1 MQRGIFYQKKQ
12 RIYESKKEREDY
24 RKETTRKH
32 MAEREELRVRAEDRI
47 REQERKR
54 QEANRERVRE
64 ARAEKAPGHHSHGA
78 LSDEKVKNGRKQ
90 DQVLAS
96 IAAVGQIPEQRVF
109 TERKVLDQDSSGS
122 NSYETESITGSREGG
137 NRKVKSKIVAAM
149 DAAGYHFDE
158 LESSDDQ
165 LRFLGEYGTVM
176 YMDSWKEA
184 KEWLEGVV
192 FDDPA
197 VLDRVEKIL
206 HPEHFKERKT
216 SVLRKLEKKKDELNT
231 AKQRTS
237 VTKQRKRRVP
247 NL

>member
-1 MQRGIFYQKKQ
+1 MRPDTIL
-12 RIYESKKEREDY
+12 
-24 RKETTRKH
+24 
-32 MAEREELRVRAEDRI
+32 MNWRARTISFGFLE
-47 REQERKR
+47 
-54 QEANRERVRE
+54 N
-64 ARAEKAPGHHSHGA
+64 
-78 LSDEKVKNGRKQ
+78 
-90 DQVLAS
+90 
-96 IAAVGQIPEQRVF
+96 
-109 TERKVLDQDSSGS
+109 TEP
-122 NSYETESITGSREGG
+122 
-137 NRKVKSKIVAAM
+137 
-149 DAAGYHFDE
+149 F
-158 LESSDDQ
+158 
-165 LRFLGEYGTVM
+165 GEYETVM

-197 VLDRVEKIL
+197 VSDRGEKIL